1 MELLS
6 ASADSID
13 IRLSREEA
21 TGLYQLLVEAE
32 AWPRQAVGA
41 RPFIRQVREEL
52 SAALETFKRDW

>member
-1 MELLS
+1 MELLN
-6 ASADSID
+6 ASENSVD

-41 RPFIRQVREEL
+41 RPFIRQVREQL
-52 SAALETFKRDW
+52 SAAVEGFRHQR